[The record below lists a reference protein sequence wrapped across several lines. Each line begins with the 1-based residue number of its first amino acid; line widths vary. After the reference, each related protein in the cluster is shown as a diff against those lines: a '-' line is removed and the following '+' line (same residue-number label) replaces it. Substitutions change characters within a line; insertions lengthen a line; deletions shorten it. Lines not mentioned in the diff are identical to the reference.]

1 MKRRWLVSLLLLALG
16 AAPAAAHEHGR
27 IYLGAPRATAGEA
40 LSIRGEKLSKAT
52 AFRVVLRGP
61 LASYP
66 LGEVKTDRAGAF
78 QASLALPDG
87 ARPGAYTVVLL
98 APDGDVSA
106 RADLAVEVAA
116 PPPPAPAAAAAPA
129 PAGSDNASAPAAASG
144 PMAHMAAG
152 APHATAAPMDL
163 PVRRGAGEWVVITLI
178 TLVCVG
184 AGALLL
190 RPARP

>member
-1 MKRRWLVSLLLLALG
+1 MTRRSLVSLLFLALF
-16 AAPAAAHEHGR
+16 AAPAVAHEHGR
-27 IYLGAPRATAGEA
+27 IYLGAPRASDGDTLA
-40 LSIRGEKLSKAT
+40 IRGEKLSKAT
-52 AFRVVLRGP
+52 TFRVLLRGP

-78 QASLALPDG
+78 QGALALPAD

-106 RADLAVEVAA
+106 RADLALVAAA
-116 PPPPAPAAAAAPA
+116 PPATAAAPPTPGPAARTASPAPAT
-129 PAGSDNASAPAAASG
+129 DHL
-144 PMAHMAAG
+144 AHMAAA

-163 PVRRGAGEWVVITLI
+163 PTRRGAGEWAVIALVTLAC
-178 TLVCVG
+178 LG
-184 AGALLL
+184 AGTRLL